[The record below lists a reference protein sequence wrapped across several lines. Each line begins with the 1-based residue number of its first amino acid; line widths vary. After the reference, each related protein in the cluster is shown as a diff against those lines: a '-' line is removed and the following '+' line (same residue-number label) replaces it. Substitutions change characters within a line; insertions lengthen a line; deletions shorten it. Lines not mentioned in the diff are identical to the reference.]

1 MIASMI
7 FMIDAGPPH
16 DDPDDRQCYA
26 LPFAAEI
33 ALCAVAILVLSIC
46 IPARE
51 AAAQRIANQ
60 FNDGAAGAT
69 QGPATATPMGPG
81 GTATTNLVPH
91 IPKTISRPEG
101 WPGGKPSA
109 KHDDFKS
116 IDNHV
121 LSSIRAQPGSPFTP
135 LAKTHEGGSQA
146 QHVDDG
152 VVQFERVV
160 GGS

>member
-46 IPARE
+46 MPARE

-69 QGPATATPMGPG
+69 QGPATALWRGRYIGKSTDVANTVK
-81 GTATTNLVPH
+81 GTLTKEIFYQDLEVGYSFDKFETAITFGVNNIANLDAPRSYANAPINYDIYTYDERGRSYYV
-91 IPKTISRPEG
+91 RL
-101 WPGGKPSA
+101 SA
-109 KHDDFKS
+109 AF
-116 IDNHV
+116 
-121 LSSIRAQPGSPFTP
+121 
-135 LAKTHEGGSQA
+135 
-146 QHVDDG
+146 
-152 VVQFERVV
+152 
-160 GGS
+160 